1 MRPLLCYRRIL
12 RWAQAANEDLLRD
25 MATKMNAMEIIP
37 MTEALE
43 RLAYF
48 RARNVRPTTLYR
60 GVLDIAGEAFQIP
73 VYVYTRTA
81 EARPVQSTP
90 SASGT
95 FISII

>member
-1 MRPLLCYRRIL
+1 
-12 RWAQAANEDLLRD
+12 

-43 RLAYF
+43 RLSYF

-81 EARPVQSTP
+81 EARPVRRAP
-90 SASGT
+90 AASGASVDG
-95 FISII
+95 I